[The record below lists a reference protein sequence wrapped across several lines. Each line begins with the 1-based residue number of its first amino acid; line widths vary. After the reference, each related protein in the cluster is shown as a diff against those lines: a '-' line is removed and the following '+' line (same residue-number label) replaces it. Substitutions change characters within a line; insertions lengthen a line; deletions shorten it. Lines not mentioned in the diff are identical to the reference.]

1 MARIDWN
8 IRSRAR
14 ACMKCARDFVE
25 KEPVR
30 SSILA
35 FETPLVREIFAERLA
50 EEEKAAAAGQPVRPH
65 PEYVRLDFCEG
76 CWKGLPKTDWISV
89 WRSPYVPPETAPE
102 DPLKKASPE
111 TLLRRLL
118 EADDAE
124 THLAPIYLL
133 AVMLERKRILV
144 ERALRTA
151 PDGTLVHV
159 YEHRR
164 SGDVMLIADPR
175 LTDEQVPEVQA
186 EIERL
191 LGLRPPSP
199 EASSPPPDAP
209 APEAPAP
216 APEAPGD

>member
-8 IRSRAR
+8 IRARAR
-14 ACMKCARDFVE
+14 ACMKCARPFVE

-30 SSILA
+30 SAVLA
-35 FETPLVREIFAERLA
+35 FETPLVRELFAERLA
-50 EEEKAAAAGQPVRPH
+50 EEAQAVAAGQPAKPH
-65 PEYVRLDFCEG
+65 PEYVRLDFCED
-76 CWKGLPKTDWISV
+76 CWKTLPKTDWISV
-89 WRSPYVPPETAPE
+89 WRSPYAPPETAPE
-102 DPLKKASPE
+102 DPLRKASPE
-111 TLLRRLL
+111 TLLRSLL

-191 LGLRPPSP
+191 LGLRQPEPP
-199 EASSPPPDAP
+199 
-209 APEAPAP
+209 APAP
-216 APEAPGD
+216 APAEPAPAPES

>member
-30 SSILA
+30 SSVLA

-65 PEYVRLDFCEG
+65 PEYVRLDFCED

-175 LTDEQVPEVQA
+175 LTDAQVPEVQA

-216 APEAPGD
+216 APEDPGD

>member
-30 SSILA
+30 SSVLA

-65 PEYVRLDFCEG
+65 PEYVRLDFCED

-175 LTDEQVPEVQA
+175 LTDAQVPEVQA

-191 LGLRPPSP
+191 LGLRPPPP

-216 APEAPGD
+216 APEDPGD